1 MPFEV
6 FRRHQ
11 RKLLAIFAILAMFG
25 FVVSDSLP
33 RLLSSNYSARDQKI
47 TELYGKSV
55 YQSQLSEMARQRS
68 RANMFL
74 ASLSPYMSREIF
86 GGLKQ
91 RDLVDALILQHEAD
105 RLGIPATPEMGREWL
120 SARTGGRMNAE
131 LFSSLYSRFS
141 NEVSEEHLLTDIAN
155 QVRLLKVQQLQ
166 GYPVVTPYD
175 VFRSYRDQNERVGAK
190 LVEVPVDSFLD
201 KVGEP
206 SPTEIQALYDQYK
219 DRLPDPTR
227 EAPGFKI
234 PRQIQLEILSVDGT
248 ALARGIRDKLTEAD
262 LRSYYENHKSEF
274 EVSSELPRDLFADQ
288 PELTP
293 PIIQSFA
300 DVRAILAP
308 RLAEERAQAEMTEK
322 FTRVKED
329 EMIPFA
335 EQYLGV
341 LDELED
347 AKKAGSTARP
357 QVTLPTPKDLKPVA
371 DRAGMVYEKTGL
383 LSREAAERIGPIA
396 TAEVGLNMQSGGR
409 KFVDEVFDPKTELFE
424 PVELTDILGTRFL
437 VRKIKDQPPRV
448 PTLDQVRSEVVVAWK
463 KAKARP
469 LAEKAADDLAK
480 QIKAKGSPLED
491 ARFENYRVV
500 TIPPITRY
508 QTSFLLTSMVE
519 PSPLVESPIPDVTNP
534 GEAFRN
540 AYFAL
545 QPGAAE
551 VAPNQPKS
559 VYYVM
564 TLDRHEPARFT
575 ALYAPNGDEFRYKN
589 IVREQAHRKQDQEW
603 MSWLRKQA
611 GLKDDWIPPDEARK
625 QEPANS

>member
-1 MPFEV
+1 MPFEI

-11 RKLLAIFAILAMFG
+11 RKLLGVLAIFAMLG

-33 RLLSSNYSARDQKI
+33 RLLNSNYSGRDQKI

-74 ASLSPYMSREIF
+74 SALSPYMSREIF

-120 SARTGGRMNAE
+120 TTRTGGRMNAE
-131 LFSSLYSRFS
+131 LFNSLYSRFS

-155 QVRLLKVQQLQ
+155 QIRLLKVRQLQ
-166 GYPVVTPYD
+166 GFPVVTPYD
-175 VFRSYRDQNERVGAK
+175 IFRSYRDQNERVGAK

-201 KVGEP
+201 KVPEP
-206 SPTEIQALYDQYK
+206 SENELQALFDQYR
-219 DRLPDPTR
+219 DTLPDPSR
-227 EAPGFKI
+227 ETPGFKI

-248 ALARGIRDKLTEAD
+248 ALARGIGDNLTEAD

-274 EVSSELPRDLFADQ
+274 EIPSELPRDLFADQ
-288 PELTP
+288 PDLTP

-300 DVRAILAP
+300 DVRSILKP
-308 RLAEERAQAEMTEK
+308 RLAEEKAQAEMTDR

-335 EQYLGV
+335 ERYLGV

-347 AKKAGSTARP
+347 AKKAGNAAQP
-357 QVTLPTPKDLKPVA
+357 HLALPVPRDLKPVA
-371 DRAGMVYEKTGL
+371 EREKMVYEKTRL
-383 LSREAAERIGPIA
+383 LTREEAERYGPIA
-396 TAEVGLNMQSGGR
+396 TAEVGMSALGGGR
-409 KFVDEVFDPKTELFE
+409 KFTDEMFDPKTELFE

-437 VRKIKDQPPRV
+437 VRKIEDQQPRV
-448 PTLDQVRSEVVVAWK
+448 PALDEVRSDVIVAWK
-463 KAKARP
+463 KGKARP

-480 QIKAKGSPLED
+480 KIKTQGSSLKD
-491 ARFENYRVV
+491 SRFENYRVV
-500 TIPPITRY
+500 TVPPITRF
-508 QTSFLLTSMVE
+508 QSNFMPTSMFE
-519 PSPLVESPIPDVTNP
+519 PSPLVETPIPEVPTP

-540 AYFAL
+540 SYFSLEPASV
-545 QPGAAE
+545 Q
-551 VAPNQPKS
+551 VAPNQQKS

-589 IVREQAHRKQDQEW
+589 IVREQAMKRQDEEW
-603 MSWLRKQA
+603 MSYLRRKA
-611 GLKDDWIPPDEARK
+611 ELKEDWVPPDEVKK
-625 QEPANS
+625 QGPANT